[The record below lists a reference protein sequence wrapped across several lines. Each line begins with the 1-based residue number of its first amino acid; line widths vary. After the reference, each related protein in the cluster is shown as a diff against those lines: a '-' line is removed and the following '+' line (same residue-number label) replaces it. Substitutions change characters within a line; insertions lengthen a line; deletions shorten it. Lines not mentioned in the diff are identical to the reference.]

1 MPQASGWVCV
11 CVTAC
16 WRLCRQLVV
25 PSKATAAETS
35 DALRRCVS
43 DRSTTDGRLLRTD
56 AGSFPPPLK
65 EPNQTS

>member
-25 PSKATAAETS
+25 LSKATAAETS
-35 DALRRCVS
+35 VRYAAALATDRRLMVVCYVQ
-43 DRSTTDGRLLRTD
+43 TPVHFLL
-56 AGSFPPPLK
+56 L
-65 EPNQTS
+65 